1 MGKRLEARTAPDQMK
16 GDENATESLLSC
28 SGKHLQTFITYVI
41 SILQHP
47 AHNLHLLQNDQC
59 LCKLLE
65 MSLQEEKKKE
75 DKYCESISSV
85 QLQPYYFVK

>member
-1 MGKRLEARTAPDQMK
+1 MGKRLEARTAPDQKK
-16 GDENATESLLSC
+16 GDDNAIKRLLSC
-28 SGKHLQTFITYVI
+28 SEKNLKTFITYVI

-65 MSLQEEKKKE
+65 MSLQEKSKMN
-75 DKYCESISSV
+75 IV
-85 QLQPYYFVK
+85 NPIAVLFTTTI